1 MDTGTIGDR
10 IRYLR
15 KDILNLTLKE
25 MSYALNISLSNLG
38 NIEAGR
44 INATQRM
51 ISDICRVYNVDPVW
65 LETGEGKMIP
75 VNEKTLTVSD
85 RIRLVRKTLNLSQPE
100 FGRRVGVSRDVIN
113 NIERNDG
120 RAVEPK
126 TIFIEHLCH
135 VYNVNSDWLLNGD
148 GEMFLH
154 NEIIQTV
161 SDRIR
166 LVRKSLEMTQQE
178 FADSLGVNRSII
190 KNYELSIVSPTNIFI
205 EHLCMKHSINKD
217 WILTGTGDMLSHE
230 SSDPAV
236 GIPQRI
242 RELRKHLNMTQTE
255 FGESLGV
262 SREVINTYEHGK
274 VLPPHTIIEL
284 LRLKH
289 NVNPN
294 WLNYGEGE
302 MFLSVD
308 DASETAA
315 HEILFGESSLKHLLR
330 SPDLIDRSISF
341 LQVLR
346 SISSM
351 NDYERSLVD
360 SFLRLLDGKEKDTE

>member
-1 MDTGTIGDR
+1 MDFKTIGDR

-25 MSYALNISLSNLG
+25 MSSALNISLPNLG
-38 NIEAGR
+38 NVETGR

-126 TIFIEHLCH
+126 AIFIEHLCH

-148 GEMFLH
+148 GKMFLH
-154 NEIIQTV
+154 NDTIQTV

-205 EHLCMKHSINKD
+205 EHLCMKHGINKD

-274 VLPPHTIIEL
+274 VLPPHTVTEL
-284 LRLKH
+284 LHLKH
-289 NVNPN
+289 NVNPA
-294 WLNYGEGE
+294 WLNTGVGEIFCPIDSTCESAPGE
-302 MFLSVD
+302 IPFN
-308 DASETAA
+308 
-315 HEILFGESSLKHLLR
+315 ESSLKLLIH
-330 SPDLIDRSISF
+330 SPDLIDRSITF
-341 LQVLR
+341 LQTIR
-346 SISSM
+346 MISSM
-351 NDYERSLVD
+351 DQYEKNLIVA
-360 SFLRLLDGKEKDTE
+360 FLKEEDTK

>member
-1 MDTGTIGDR
+1 MSYDINQR
-10 IRYLR
+10 IKEVRQA
-15 KDILNLTLKE
+15 LNLSQRAFGEKLGV
-25 MSYALNISLSNLG
+25 SRGVLN
-38 NIEAGR
+38 NIESNVVEAKPLFIR
-44 INATQRM
+44 H
-51 ISDICRVYNVDPVW
+51 ICSVYHVDPIW
-65 LETGEGKMIP
+65 LETGEG
-75 VNEKTLTVSD
+75 
-85 RIRLVRKTLNLSQPE
+85 
-100 FGRRVGVSRDVIN
+100 
-113 NIERNDG
+113 
-120 RAVEPK
+120 
-126 TIFIEHLCH
+126 
-135 VYNVNSDWLLNGD
+135 
-148 GEMFLH
+148 EMFSLD
-154 NEIIQTV
+154 ESKQTLA
-161 SDRIR
+161 DRIR

-178 FADSLGVNRSII
+178 FGDSLGVNRSII

-242 RELRKHLNMTQTE
+242 RELRKHLNMTQAE

-284 LRLKH
+284 LRFKH

-294 WLNYGEGE
+294 WLNSGEGE

-315 HEILFGESSLKHLLR
+315 HEMLFGESSLMHLLR

-351 NDYERSLVD
+351 NDYERSLVG